1 MPRIL
6 TTVLSYNKGH
16 YIDWQRTQEETF
28 GSVECKDMDIIYY
41 YGDHDKVELKDNK
54 LYIDVPEGFYNI
66 GNKTMKMFEYVLK
79 NFEFDYLFRPN
90 SSAFFIPD
98 NVVKFIDKFA
108 PKENCY
114 LGRRRI
120 VKQYGNLKARSGTLP
135 GLEGKGRKLWLR
147 RSSVPFASGMGYV
160 LSRDVVESQVK
171 NYYDMSLCR
180 RIYNEIIDDVALGIT
195 IGYTGIDLINL
206 HELQPNSPY
215 KRTAFKSF
223 EDLSRAVHT
232 GSWMRKKPRVNGD
245 YINEFVY
252 RCKTEDPQECVKIMH
267 ELYSAL
273 IVKE

>member
-1 MPRIL
+1 MPKIL
-6 TTVLSYNKGH
+6 TTVLSYDKGH
-16 YIDWQRTQEETF
+16 YIEWQKAQEETF
-28 GSVECKDMDIIYY
+28 GSIECKDMDIIYY
-41 YGDHDKVELKDNK
+41 YGDHNRVELKGNK
-54 LYIDVPEGFYNI
+54 LYVDVLEGFYDI

-114 LGRRRI
+114 LGEGRI
-120 VKQYGNLKARSGTLP
+120 VRHYSNLRSRSGILP
-135 GLEGKGRKLWLR
+135 GLEGKSRKLWLR

-160 LSRDVVESQVK
+160 LSRDVVEGQVE
-171 NYYDMSLCR
+171 NYYDMPLYR

-195 IGYTGIDLINL
+195 IGHTGTDLINL
-206 HELQPNSPY
+206 HDLQPSSPY
-215 KRTAFKSF
+215 KRTTFKSF
-223 EDLSRAVHT
+223 KDLNRALHT
-232 GSWMRKKPRVNGD
+232 GPWSQQNPRVTGD

-267 ELYSAL
+267 ELYSTL